1 MGGNRSTWIQVM
13 AQVRPDGLGRDESGT
28 DAGWQQGAVLDL
40 PIEDLND
47 QGEGVGRWEGRVVFV
62 PDTAPG
68 DHVRVRLI
76 RVKPRYGWGQV
87 MTVTQPSVQRVRP
100 ACWVADACGGCQ
112 WQHLAYAAQLEAK
125 TTQVAAALTRLG
137 GFADPLPLAR
147 IVPSPTPLG
156 YRNKA
161 TYPLGVGSAGRVKA
175 GYYERGSHRLINLNR
190 CPVQDGRLD
199 PFLAQIKGN
208 LQACGWAIYNETTRQ
223 GQLRHL
229 GVRVGRRT
237 GEVLLTLVSTTFDLP
252 GLADQAEQWLAAY
265 PDLVGVCINRQPAP
279 TNVIFG
285 PETRCLAG
293 RPYLEEVLAGLR
305 FRLGPETF
313 FQVNTEQAE
322 ALIEVLA
329 AGLHLDSA
337 MTLVD
342 AYCGVGALSL
352 PLAGRV
358 RTVWGLEA
366 QGAAVLQAEEN
377 AARNGITN
385 ARFTAGRV
393 EDLLPQM
400 ATMPDG
406 VILDPPR
413 KGCEPAV
420 IEALRHLCPAQIAY
434 VSCNPATLA
443 RDLQTLCAEGLYQ
456 LTQVQPLDFFPQTHH
471 VETVAFLR
479 RTP

>member
-1 MGGNRSTWIQVM
+1 M
-13 AQVRPDGLGRDESGT
+13 AQVRPDRLEGEGVCAVAS
-28 DAGWQQGAVLDL
+28 WQQGAVLGL
-40 PIEDLND
+40 SIEDLND

-62 PDTAPG
+62 PNTAPG
-68 DHVRVRLI
+68 DQVQVRLI

-87 MTVTQPSVQRVRP
+87 MAVVQPSAQRVRP
-100 ACWVADACGGCQ
+100 ACWVADTCGGCQ
-112 WQHLAYAAQLEAK
+112 WQHLVYPAQLEAK
-125 TTQVAAALTRLG
+125 TAQVAAALTRLG
-137 GFADPLPLAR
+137 GFADPWPLAP
-147 IVPSPTPLG
+147 IVPSPHPLG

-161 TYPLGVGSAGRVKA
+161 TYPLGVGAAGRVKA

-190 CPVQDGRLD
+190 CPVQDARLD
-199 PFLAQIKGN
+199 PFLAQIKGD
-208 LQACGWAIYNETTRQ
+208 LQTRGWAVYNETTRQ

-229 GVRVGRRT
+229 GVRVGRCT

-252 GLADQAEQWLAAY
+252 GLAAQAEQWLATY
-265 PDLVGVCINRQPAP
+265 PGLVGVCVNRQPAP

-358 RTVWGLEA
+358 STVWGLEA
-366 QGAAVLQAEEN
+366 QAAAVLQAEEN
-377 AARNGITN
+377 AARNGIAN

-400 ATMPDG
+400 ATLPDG

-420 IEALRHLCPAQIAY
+420 IEALHHLRPDQIAY

-443 RDLQTLCAEGLYQ
+443 RDLQALCTEGLYQ

-471 VETVAFLR
+471 VETVAFLQL
-479 RTP
+479 TH